1 MDDGSVDLSD
11 DDEHLVDGDDGVIHN
26 VVVAVSPHHSHL
38 CYNNLQSLAYTDI
51 ARSMDDT

>member
-1 MDDGSVDLSD
+1 MDDGSVDLSGGV
-11 DDEHLVDGDDGVIHN
+11 EHVVDRDDGVIHN
-26 VVVAVSPHHSHL
+26 VVVAESPHHSHL